1 MVWTNSFRCSFALYF
16 HSMSQRWKLHQFQDK
31 SGKNHFYDWYINEL
45 DEEKQMCVNSILK
58 EKLLKLGPTLV
69 ETRWLKIIKGDLYQL
84 RVLKHVKSSRQKVL
98 LRIYLC
104 FDANHQVTVLSG
116 YDKGVDP
123 SRERQTVEI
132 EKASQLLNEWRE
144 HHA

>member
-1 MVWTNSFRCSFALYF
+1 
-16 HSMSQRWKLHQFQDK
+16 
-31 SGKNHFYDWYINEL
+31 
-45 DEEKQMCVNSILK
+45 MCVNSIIK

-84 RVLKHVKSSRQKVL
+84 RVLKHMKPSRQKVL